1 MDSGDN
7 DMQPQIRRFNTITL
21 RPHWGQYVISQGFMF
36 LVTMLLLLVAGHDI
50 ITYKS
55 PFLLLSGF
63 TGSLV
68 LYRSLYLWMIRYY
81 VTSEQLIIKHGV
93 LKRTCDYIELYRIVD
108 FCESRNI
115 LEQVFG
121 IKTVSIYS
129 GDRTNPR
136 LDIYGIR
143 ERTDV
148 VSVIRERVEYNKRS
162 KGVYE
167 ITNR

>member
-1 MDSGDN
+1 
-7 DMQPQIRRFNTITL
+7 MQPQIRRFNTITL
-21 RPHWGQYVISQGFMF
+21 RPHWGQYVISQGFMI
-36 LVTMLLLLVAGHDI
+36 LVTLILLIVAGHDT
-50 ITYKS
+50 ITYKA
-55 PFLLLSGF
+55 PFLILGGF

-68 LYRSLYLWMIRYY
+68 LYRCLYLSMLRFI
-81 VTSEQLIIKHGV
+81 VTGEQLIIQHGV
-93 LKRTCDYIELYRIVD
+93 LNRTSDYIELYRIID

-115 LEQVFG
+115 LEQMFG

-148 VSVIRERVEYNKRS
+148 VSMIRERVEYNKRS